1 MAILEFQNITKK
13 RGNSTLL
20 APIHMQIHP
29 GQCCVIQ
36 CNSELGNLIIQLIIG
51 QTSASEGSIYF
62 QGKLVD
68 GKTIASMIP
77 QIGIG
82 FLKDGLY
89 ERLTVKQYLQF
100 FQQLYGVKSSF
111 DWVTQQLGL
120 IDKRNVRIEE
130 LTYSEQRRLQIA
142 RILVHDPVLV
152 ILEEPEQNVDLESCI
167 LIRSTIAKLK
177 EAGKAILITTA
188 FLENAIS
195 ITNDVYRLNEYGFKK
210 LELQDETEEPTQ
222 LEAAAFV
229 VEEPVQIPIERI
241 TSISEEMMGDQA
253 NDGSEPEEQLRE
265 AVESFHP
272 MRMEKIPAKV
282 GDKIIL
288 FDPTEIDFI
297 ESSEGVSTLHV
308 GEGLFPCAFTLNDLE
323 EKLKLFGFFRCHR
336 SYIVNLQKVR
346 EVITWTRNSYSLILD
361 NKGKSSIPLS
371 KGKFDEMKRILGF

>member
-62 QGKLVD
+62 KGKLVD

-111 DWVTQQLGL
+111 DWVIEQLGL
-120 IDKRNVRIEE
+120 IDKRNVRISE

-152 ILEEPEQNVDLESCI
+152 VLEEPEQNVDLESCI
-167 LIRSTIAKLK
+167 LIRSAIAKLK

-195 ITNDVYRLNEYGFKK
+195 ITNDVYRLNEHGFKK
-210 LELQDETEEPTQ
+210 LE
-222 LEAAAFV
+222 
-229 VEEPVQIPIERI
+229 I
-241 TSISEEMMGDQA
+241 TSISGEMPGDQD
-253 NDGSEPEEQLRE
+253 NDVSESEEQLTE

-282 GDKIIL
+282 EDKIIL

-361 NKGKSSIPLS
+361 NKDKTSIPLS